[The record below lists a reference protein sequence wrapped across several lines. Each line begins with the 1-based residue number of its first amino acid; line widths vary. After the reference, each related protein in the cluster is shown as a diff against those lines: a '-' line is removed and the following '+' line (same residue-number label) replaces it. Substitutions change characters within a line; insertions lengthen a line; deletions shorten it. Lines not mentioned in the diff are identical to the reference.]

1 MNYTPNKY
9 AFTTSEHF
17 IKLLNEHS
25 LLDKELYIKIL
36 TQYKSFDSMYIKI
49 AEIYKI
55 KNKLDLRYV
64 RNKLINLN
72 KSNLDFIV
80 IPIIIETNPIK
91 DDAIYTCLLN
101 KLICGAD
108 KYEIQAYFF
117 NKTCVSLGWFC

>member
-1 MNYTPNKY
+1 MNFTLNKY
-9 AFTTSEHF
+9 AFTTSNHF
-17 IKLLNEHS
+17 IKLLNEHP

-36 TQYKSFDSMYIKI
+36 TQYESFDSMYIKI

-72 KSNLDFIV
+72 KSNLDFTV
-80 IPIIIETNPIK
+80 IPIKIETNPIK

-101 KLICGAD
+101 QG
-108 KYEIQAYFF
+108 
-117 NKTCVSLGWFC
+117 